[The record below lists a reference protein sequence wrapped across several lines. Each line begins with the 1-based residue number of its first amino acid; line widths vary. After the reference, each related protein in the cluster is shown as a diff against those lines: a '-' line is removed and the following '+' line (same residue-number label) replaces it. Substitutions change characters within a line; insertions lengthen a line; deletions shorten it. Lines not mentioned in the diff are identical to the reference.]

1 VELAEGVMVPVMVD
15 ERRRGDEAAVM
26 GSGVESPAE
35 TDSCHPVDVKPLVI
49 FAPVDVVSSSVAL
62 ARDILVMAGRQAAAR
77 RGVEAG
83 PVLTASL
90 DGRPV
95 LCGAGTTVSVDVALA
110 DVDSAA
116 LVWVAAFW
124 SRPGPGVE
132 RNAGVVPWLA
142 LQRADGALVAAH
154 GPGAF
159 LLAESGMLDGRI
171 ATTYEALA
179 PEFQQR
185 YPKVDLQTSRL
196 ITDGGGVFCCVGMN
210 SGGDLL
216 VRLVERLHGR
226 EVAASIASWA
236 LVDSQRSYQ
245 VALMAM
251 DGQKY
256 HGDNEILQVQQ
267 HLERHYARAVTIA
280 DVAFTFGMSPRTL
293 TRRFKSAT
301 GDTPSDYLSRLR
313 AEVAKDLLRVAHLS
327 VAEVA
332 ARVGYRDMGALYD
345 MFAKHTGQRPGA
357 FRTGGGNR

>member
-1 VELAEGVMVPVMVD
+1 MVPVMVD
-15 ERRRGDEAAVM
+15 ERRWGHRRREWAPASNPRPKPTAAILVH
-26 GSGVESPAE
+26 VQ
-35 TDSCHPVDVKPLVI
+35 PLVI
-49 FAPVDVVSSSVAL
+49 FAPIDVVSSSVAL

-77 RGVEAG
+77 RGAEPD

-90 DGRPV
+90 DGQPV
-95 LCGAGTTVSVDVALA
+95 TCGAGTTVSVDAALG

-124 SRPGPGVE
+124 SPPGPGVE
-132 RNAGVVPWLA
+132 RNAAAVPWLA
-142 LQRADGALVAAH
+142 RRRAEGALLAGH
-154 GPGAF
+154 GPAAF

-179 PEFQQR
+179 PEFGQR
-185 YPKVDLQTSRL
+185 YPSVDLQTSRL

-216 VRLVERLHGR
+216 VGLVERLYGR

-256 HGDNEILQVQQ
+256 HGDKEILQVQQ
-267 HLERHYARAVTIA
+267 HLENHYPRAVTMA
-280 DVAFTFGMSPRTL
+280 EVAFTFGMSPRTL
-293 TRRFKSAT
+293 TRRFKAAT

-313 AEVAKDLLRVAHLS
+313 AEVAKDLLRDAHLS

-332 ARVGYRDMGALYD
+332 ARVGYRDMGAFYD